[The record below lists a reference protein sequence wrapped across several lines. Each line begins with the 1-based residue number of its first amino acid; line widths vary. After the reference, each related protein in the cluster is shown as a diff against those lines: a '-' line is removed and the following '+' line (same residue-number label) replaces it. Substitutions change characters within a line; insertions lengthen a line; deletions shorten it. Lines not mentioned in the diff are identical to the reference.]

1 MFASVFKYVFR
12 VLYSMSS
19 CIGFGR
25 LGSTIRVFFIR
36 PLLHESCRKC
46 KNIYIG
52 KHVKIVSPDKLLLG
66 NNISIHDYCYL
77 DCSGSITIG
86 NDVSIAHDC
95 SIISFNH
102 TYYEKDI
109 PIKFQK
115 LEYGAIKINKD
126 CWLGCKVILLANVE
140 ISEHS
145 IVAAGAVVT
154 KSMPPHIICAGNPA
168 KIVKSI

>member
-1 MFASVFKYVFR
+1 MFSPIFRHILR

-19 CIGFGR
+19 SIGFGC
-25 LGSTIRVFFIR
+25 LGSAIRMCFIR
-36 PLLHESCRKC
+36 PLLNKSSRKC
-46 KNIYIG
+46 KKIYIG
-52 KHVKIVSPDKLLLG
+52 KHVKIVSPDKLILG

-77 DCSGSITIG
+77 DCSGTITIG

-102 TYYEKDI
+102 TYNEKNV
-109 PIKFQK
+109 PIKSQK
-115 LEYGAIKINKD
+115 LKYGAIKINNN

-168 KIVKSI
+168 KIIKSI